1 MGEGAMT
8 FLAKQ
13 QREKEKEEK
22 KERKRKDR
30 AKKKERKKTK
40 SSMKKKRKS
49 KKKTAT
55 SKRGNKADGESGAD
69 HGSYPC
75 KDCGKIF
82 SKRRSRA
89 AHMSSCNRGRRKEIV
104 TIDDDSDDHN
114 AVSADKQPYWHD
126 TDEDE
131 YDLVVEE

>member
-1 MGEGAMT
+1 MGS
-8 FLAKQ
+8 
-13 QREKEKEEK
+13 EKEGEE
-22 KERKRKDR
+22 E
-30 AKKKERKKTK
+30 

-55 SKRGNKADGESGAD
+55 SKRGNKADCESGAD

-89 AHMSSCNRGRRKEIV
+89 AHMSLCNRGRRKEIV